1 MKIKKSQIRDKCQSD
16 KYYASI
22 KYMAH
27 SLHGKDREDFII
39 TVCDINIYLGCIC
52 ALTCEK
58 NIMVEEYIWKILN
71 NYFRPKKIK
80 FYDKSSGIRKDSIK
94 KLNSKDITYYLLA
107 CNAMGNMKAIKWYI
121 YNHEVD
127 KAIIIQLSKSMNEG
141 QLVDLIYTLYR
152 SSQNWDKLRG
162 IGSTK
167 SLFLYKNDPR
177 IKKILSGLWY
187 KDRDAFIQLAYD
199 TGWLG
204 ELDKKARRG
213 KRVFI
218 ECLVGAN
225 KLLLTI
231 ELIEEVLCDL
241 ENDKNS
247 CDTLLNLVLSEKGER
262 KQFAY
267 ILYIQKI
274 TSGYV
279 MKAKDY
285 AILKG
290 LGKPSQKIVNYFI
303 PFFLDLVNGEF
314 RTNINIFELG
324 DALSNVIVKPNK
336 VTPKVGNSR
345 NKNLNMALKFTK
357 NIDLKKVLFFYFNTT
372 MSVKASL
379 DELFRLLNM
388 YHGIQPENLIQEL
401 KAFP

>member
-1 MKIKKSQIRDKCQSD
+1 MKIRKNQIRDKCQSD

-27 SLHGKDREDFII
+27 SLHGKDRENFII
-39 TVCDINIYLGCIC
+39 TVCDLNIYLGCIC
-52 ALTCEK
+52 ALTCER
-58 NIMVEEYIWKILN
+58 NVAVERHIWKTLN
-71 NYFRPKKIK
+71 NYFQPREIK
-80 FYDKSSGIRKDSIK
+80 FYHKSSGRWKVNIK

-127 KAIIIQLSKSMNEG
+127 KAIVIQLSKNMNEE
-141 QLVDLIYTLYR
+141 QLVDLIYTLYS
-152 SSQNWDKLRG
+152 SSQNWDKIRG

-177 IKKILSGLWY
+177 IKEILSGLWY
-187 KDRDAFIQLAYD
+187 KHRDAFIQLAYD

-204 ELDKKARRG
+204 DLGKKARKGNRIF
-213 KRVFI
+213 V
-218 ECLVGAN
+218 ECLVGVN

-241 ENDKNS
+241 ESDES
-247 CDTLLNLVLSEKGER
+247 SYDTLLKLVLKEKGER

-274 TSGYV
+274 NNGYI

-285 AILKG
+285 EILKG

-303 PFFLDLVNGEF
+303 SFFLDLVNGDF
-314 RTNINIFELG
+314 RTNINLFELG
-324 DALSNVIVKPNK
+324 DV
-336 VTPKVGNSR
+336 
-345 NKNLNMALKFTK
+345 
-357 NIDLKKVLFFYFNTT
+357 
-372 MSVKASL
+372 
-379 DELFRLLNM
+379 
-388 YHGIQPENLIQEL
+388 
-401 KAFP
+401 